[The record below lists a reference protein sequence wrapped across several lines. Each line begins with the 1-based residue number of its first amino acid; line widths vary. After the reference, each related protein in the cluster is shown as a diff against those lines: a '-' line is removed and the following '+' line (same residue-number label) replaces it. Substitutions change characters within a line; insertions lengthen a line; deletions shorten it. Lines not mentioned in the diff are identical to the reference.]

1 MLAPIDKAFEKT
13 NDIER
18 GDITEVVLVGGS
30 TRIPQV
36 QKIINEYFGE

>member
-1 MLAPIDKAFEKT
+1 MLAPIHKAFAKT
-13 NDIER
+13 NDITSE
-18 GDITEVVLVGGS
+18 DITEVVLVGGS